1 MPAIQDLLPADD
13 PRLAILQDGE
23 GRPDA
28 GCVLLWVQRAQ
39 RATGNLAANL
49 AIELANELRL
59 PVIAAFC
66 LVPAFPRAT
75 LRAYHF
81 MAEGLAGL
89 PDAFAERGIGWTL
102 RTGEPGD
109 VIPVL
114 ARELDAALV
123 VTDQNALRIGRE
135 WRHNVAATLD
145 IPLVAVDADVVVP
158 TSLFPKEEWAPRTIR
173 PKIHRQLDRFL
184 HPISTATADQ
194 PSRHRDG
201 PDPLNAVAGLNLDAS
216 VGPAPD
222 IHGGASVARH
232 RLDAFI
238 AERLPGYASDRN
250 RADIDG
256 TSRLS
261 PYLHYGQI
269 GPIEVALAVQEAGK
283 NGAPAEDVATF
294 LDELIVHR
302 ELSIN
307 FALRNP
313 DYDRFAGIPDWGKKT
328 LAEHADDPRPA
339 LYDLDSLAASETA
352 EPVWNAAQRQ
362 MVAEGWMPNRL
373 RMYWA
378 KQIVRW
384 SESPEQAFDH
394 TVALNDRYFLCGRDP
409 VGYAQI
415 SWAVGGRH
423 DRPFPPN
430 KPIFGTVRPMAT
442 SGLKKHFDVGA
453 YIRQVEERWG
463 SVAGGDSGT
472 PRQGLLDL
480 DA

>member
-1 MPAIQDLLPADD
+1 MPDIRHLIPEDD
-13 PRLAILQDGE
+13 PRITLLQGGDTHAG
-23 GRPDA
+23 A

-49 AIELANELRL
+49 AIEIANELRL
-59 PVIAAFC
+59 PVVAAFC

-75 LRAYHF
+75 LRVYHF
-81 MAEGLAGL
+81 MAEGLAEL
-89 PDAFAERGIGWTL
+89 PDAFSQRGVGWTL
-102 RTGEPGD
+102 RTGEPGT
-109 VIPVL
+109 VIPAL
-114 ARELDAALV
+114 ARELNAALV

-135 WRHNVAATLD
+135 WRDAVADELD
-145 IPLVAVDADVVVP
+145 IPLVAVDTDVVVP

-173 PKIHRQLDRFL
+173 PKIHRQLEQYL
-184 HPISTATADQ
+184 LPIAEPTANH

-201 PDPLNAVAGLNLDAS
+201 PDPLDVINQFDLDGS
-216 VGPAPD
+216 VGAAPD
-222 IHGGASVARH
+222 IHGGPSIARQ
-232 RLDAFI
+232 RLQSFVS
-238 AERLPGYASDRN
+238 ERLPGYATDRN

-269 GPIEVALAVQEAGK
+269 GPLEVALAVQAAGDD
-283 NGAPAEDVATF
+283 GTPAEDVASF

-313 DYDRFAGIPDWGKKT
+313 DYDRFAGVPDWGHKT

-339 LYDLDSLAASETA
+339 LYDLETLAASETD
-352 EPVWNAAQRQ
+352 EPIWNAAQRQ

-384 SESPEQAFDH
+384 SETPEEAFVT

-409 VGYAQI
+409 IGYAQI

-430 KPIFGTVRPMAT
+430 KPIFGIVRPMAT
-442 SGLKKHFDVGA
+442 SGLKKHFDVAA
-453 YIRQVEERWG
+453 YLQQIEDRW
-463 SVAGGDSGT
+463 SGRAKT
-472 PRQGLLDL
+472 PAQPRLQLD
-480 DA
+480 D